1 MLTSPPHKETLNAN
15 AFSKMT
21 RLELIKIYDVLLPQ
35 GLNDLSNELRMMEWH
50 DYPLRSMPRSFRPN
64 NLVELI
70 MPHSNIEQLPEGF
83 SVRFYN
89 AGVFFFFFFL

>member
-1 MLTSPPHKETLNAN
+1 
-15 AFSKMT
+15 MT

-83 SVRFYN
+83 SVRFSN
-89 AGVFFFFFFL
+89 AGVFFSFN